1 MEWQTLFSIGISL
14 ITLVLIIWR
23 PHNFGIGFSAIA
35 GAILCF
41 ILGTV
46 QPANIPTIFWVILI
60 NNTLIVLSLL
70 GIRWILQTVGAL
82 RWLSLK
88 IAKWHLRRGYL
99 LLVSFA
105 CLATVISGIF
115 TNYSSV
121 LLLTAVV
128 LETIVLLSWDKKSS
142 FPLLC
147 TVGLIA
153 DVASLPLILSNLVN
167 SISANIAGISFGE
180 YARVMLFVNLGAIA
194 LSILVLI
201 FYFWRQIP
209 AQYENFSYIL
219 ANNPEKQAVWQKISL
234 TAVTENN
241 HNDHNDSSILDKIHQ
256 TWQTQK
262 RQIFSQQNLWKLI
275 SSPIAQIILFSW
287 GISIVFLSLHQ
298 NGLDNLSKNLFTLIA
313 SFGIYLAIILTG
325 FVATIMACLFHNIPV
340 ALINTL
346 SIQYAPIIDGGLRD
360 AMIYANIIGCVVGA
374 KISPWGSLSTL
385 LWLADMNSFDLHLS
399 WRNYWLINLVLIPP
413 ILLMALFILSL
424 TNFGS

>member
-1 MEWQTLFSIGISL
+1 MQWQTLGSITICL
-14 ITLVLIIWR
+14 ITLILIIWR
-23 PHNFGIGFSAIA
+23 PNNFGIGFSAIA
-35 GAILCF
+35 GAILSF
-41 ILGTV
+41 VLGTL
-46 QPANIPTIFWVILI
+46 QPANIPTIFWIILV
-60 NNTLIVLSLL
+60 NNTVTILALL

-115 TNYSSV
+115 TNYSSI

-128 LETIVLLSWDKKSS
+128 LETILLLSWDEKLS
-142 FPLLC
+142 FPLLF

-209 AQYENFSYIL
+209 AQYDNFSYIL

-234 TAVTENN
+234 TAGAEN
-241 HNDHNDSSILDKIHQ
+241 DDNDSSILDKIYQ

-262 RQIFSQQNLWKLI
+262 RQIFSPQNLWQLI
-275 SSPIAQIILFSW
+275 SSPITQIILFSW

-346 SIQYAPIIDGGLRD
+346 SIQYAPILDNGLRD
-360 AMIYANIIGCVVGA
+360 AMIYANIIGCIIGA

-385 LWLADMNSFDLHLS
+385 LWLADMNRFDLHLS

-413 ILLMALFILSL
+413 VLLMALFILSL
-424 TNFGS
+424 TNFA

>member
-1 MEWQTLFSIGISL
+1 MQWQTLGSITICL
-14 ITLVLIIWR
+14 ITLILIIWR
-23 PHNFGIGFSAIA
+23 PNNFGIGFSAIA
-35 GAILCF
+35 GAILSF
-41 ILGTV
+41 VLGTL
-46 QPANIPTIFWVILI
+46 QPANIPTIFWIILV
-60 NNTLIVLSLL
+60 NNTVTILALL

-115 TNYSSV
+115 TNYSSI

-128 LETIVLLSWDKKSS
+128 LETILLLSWDEKLS
-142 FPLLC
+142 FPLLF

-209 AQYENFSYIL
+209 AQYDNFSYIL

-234 TAVTENN
+234 TAGAEN
-241 HNDHNDSSILDKIHQ
+241 DDNDSSILDKIYQ

-262 RQIFSQQNLWKLI
+262 RQIFSPQNLWQLI
-275 SSPIAQIILFSW
+275 SSPITQIILFSW

-346 SIQYAPIIDGGLRD
+346 SIQYAPILDNGLRD
-360 AMIYANIIGCVVGA
+360 AMIYANIIGCIIGA

-385 LWLADMNSFDLHLS
+385 LWLADMNRFDLHLS

-413 ILLMALFILSL
+413 VLLMALFILSL
-424 TNFGS
+424 TNFT

>member
-1 MEWQTLFSIGISL
+1 MQWQTLGSITICL

-23 PHNFGIGFSAIA
+23 PNNFGIGFGAIA
-35 GAILCF
+35 GAILSF
-41 ILGTV
+41 VLGTL
-46 QPANIPTIFWVILI
+46 QPANIPTIFWIILV
-60 NNTLIVLSLL
+60 NNTVTILALL

-115 TNYSSV
+115 TNYSSI

-128 LETIVLLSWDKKSS
+128 LETILLLSWDEKSS
-142 FPLLC
+142 FPLLF

-219 ANNPEKQAVWQKISL
+219 ANNPEKQAVWQKTSL
-234 TAVTENN
+234 TAGAEN
-241 HNDHNDSSILDKIHQ
+241 DDNDSSILDKIYQ
-256 TWQTQK
+256 TWQSKK
-262 RQIFSQQNLWKLI
+262 RQIFSRQNLWKLI
-275 SSPIAQIILFSW
+275 NSPIAQIILFSW

-346 SIQYAPIIDGGLRD
+346 SIQYAPILDNGLRD
-360 AMIYANIIGCVVGA
+360 AMIYANIIGCIIGA
-374 KISPWGSLSTL
+374 KISPWGSVSTL
-385 LWLADMNSFDLHLS
+385 LWLADMNRFDLHLS

-413 ILLMALFILSL
+413 VLLMALFILSL